1 MSAKSSDPRDGA
13 RSRSPSRPRPA
24 ARQYKEEIIVCNP
37 LKSLSDVSEFL
48 NNPPVWR
55 SLCIDLRPHSDM
67 VIRNL
72 DIVRQ
77 NQGSDHEIELVRPEA
92 FCHFDLDKQDVK
104 RHKRKNLP
112 KTLVCHDMAN
122 GYHDDCNI
130 DGTGNYEAYT
140 FYNWAAVDIFCYFS
154 HHFVTVPPLG
164 WINVGHAH
172 GVKVIGTV
180 ITEWG
185 DGADTWE
192 ELLADPEAWRG
203 FAGNLVAV
211 AKTLKFDGYLLNVEN
226 KITKPAELVEFVR
239 YLHKLLHSE
248 IPDSVLI
255 WYDSVTV
262 AGELAWQ
269 NTLNDNNKAFFEACD
284 GIFTNYSWS
293 ERHVSDARRAA
304 GERHRDVF
312 VGIDVWGRNFI
323 GGGQFNTQEAVK
335 IAHKHGLSLA
345 IFAPAWTHEALDP
358 SPSASWL
365 RAYTLRERALWTSVW
380 PFLNTK
386 LPKTLPFSTS
396 FCTGLGRKRRL
407 YGEVLGPVPWYN
419 LRHQQYQPN
428 ATLGPHGYTLTP
440 LPPPQTPPTNDEPK
454 PKPPKRYQLE
464 STEEES
470 CIELFLEDSFTGGGC
485 LIINPLKLIRLFHC
499 DFYIENTLIACV
511 VTKTLPEYEDV
522 FLNIVLTVK
531 GQDWTESRV
540 VLAGTRNLTE
550 HGIDNALTV
559 SAVSGE
565 VFKALQRYLLLN
577 QPGFYVSVENAYGW
591 KVRYY
596 SIPLA
601 GRRVTSASARARGG
615 GGGRGGGRGRGGG
628 GGGGA
633 RGPGPALLGHF
644 ALCHKFN
651 NTD

>member
-1 MSAKSSDPRDGA
+1 MSAISSDSRDGA

-55 SLCIDLRPHSDM
+55 SLCIDLRPHSDF
-67 VIRNL
+67 VVRNL

-77 NQGSDHEIELVRPEA
+77 NHGSDHEVELERPEA

-104 RHKRKNLP
+104 RHRRKNLP

-130 DGTGNYEAYT
+130 DGTGNYDAYT

-185 DGADTWE
+185 DGADIWE
-192 ELLADPEAWRG
+192 ELLSEPEAWKG
-203 FAGNLVAV
+203 FASNLVAI

-239 YLHKLLHSE
+239 YLHMLLHSE

-269 NTLNDNNKAFFEACD
+269 NTLNDKNKAFFEACD

-293 ERHVSDARRAA
+293 ERHVLAARAAAGQRRA
-304 GERHRDVF
+304 DVF
-312 VGIDVWGRNFI
+312 VGLDVWGRNFL

-345 IFAPAWTHEALDP
+345 IFAPGWTHEALP
-358 SPSASWL
+358 PAAGWF
-365 RAYTLRERALWTSVW
+365 RTYTLRERALWTSLW

-386 LPKTLPFSTS
+386 LPQTLPFSTS

-407 YGEVLGPVPWYN
+407 YGEVLAPAPWYN
-419 LRHQQYQPN
+419 LRHQQYQPS
-428 ATLGPHGYTLTP
+428 AALGPHGYTLAP
-440 LPPPQTPPTNDEPK
+440 LPPPPPPTPQPPTTDDPK
-454 PKPPKRYQLE
+454 PTPKRYQLQ
-464 STEEES
+464 SVEEES

-485 LIINPLKLIRLFHC
+485 LIINPFKLIRLFHC
-499 DFYIENTLIACV
+499 DFHIEDTLIACV
-511 VTKTLPEYEDV
+511 VTKTLPDSEDV

-531 GQDWTESRV
+531 DQNWSESRV
-540 VLAGTRNLTE
+540 VLAGTRNLTD
-550 HGIDNALTV
+550 HGIGALTV
-559 SAVSGE
+559 SAASGGE
-565 VFKALQRYLLLN
+565 FKGLQRYLLLH

-601 GRRVTSASARARGG
+601 GRRVTSVSCC
-615 GGGRGGGRGRGGG
+615 
-628 GGGGA
+628 GGA
-633 RGPGPALLGHF
+633 PGPLLLGHF
-644 ALCHKFN
+644 ALCHKTN
-651 NTD
+651 ETG

>member
-1 MSAKSSDPRDGA
+1 MSAISSDTRDGA
-13 RSRSPSRPRPA
+13 RSVAPSRPRPA
-24 ARQYKEEIIVCNP
+24 ARQYTEEIIVCNP
-37 LKSLSDVSEFL
+37 LKSLKEVSEFL

-55 SLCIDLRPHSDM
+55 SLCIELRPHSDT

-72 DIVRQ
+72 DIVWQ
-77 NQGSDHEIELVRPEA
+77 NQGSDHEVVLERPEP

-104 RHKRKNLP
+104 RHRRKNLP

-185 DGADTWE
+185 DGADIWE
-192 ELLADPEAWRG
+192 ELLSDPGAWKG
-203 FAGNLVAV
+203 FASNLVAV

-239 YLHKLLHSE
+239 YLHVLLHSE

-284 GIFTNYSWS
+284 GIFTNYSWG
-293 ERHVSDARRAA
+293 ERHVSDARAAA

-312 VGIDVWGRNFI
+312 VGVDVWGRNFL

-335 IAHKHGLSLA
+335 IAHKYDLSLA

-358 SPSASWL
+358 IACWF
-365 RAYTLRERALWTSVW
+365 RTYTLRERAFWTSVW

-386 LPKTLPFSTS
+386 LPTTLPFTTS

-428 ATLGPHGYTLTP
+428 ATLGPHGYSLTP
-440 LPPPQTPPTNDEPK
+440 LPPPTTPPTTPPTDPK
-454 PKPPKRYQLE
+454 PKPPKRYQLQ
-464 STEEES
+464 STEDES

-485 LIINPLKLIRLFHC
+485 LLINPLKLIRLFHC
-499 DFYIENTLIACV
+499 DFNIEDTLIACV
-511 VTKTLPEYEDV
+511 VTKTLPEHADA

-531 GQDWTESRV
+531 DQDWNESRL
-540 VLAGTRNLTE
+540 VLAGMRDWE
-550 HGIDNALTV
+550 HGIDNAVTV

-565 VFKALQRYLLLN
+565 GFKVLQRYLLLN

-596 SIPLA
+596 SIPLT
-601 GRRVTSASARARGG
+601 GRRVASVSCR
-615 GGGRGGGRGRGGG
+615 
-628 GGGGA
+628 GGA
-633 RGPGPALLGHF
+633 RAHGPILLGHF
-644 ALCHKFN
+644 ALCHKSN

>member
-1 MSAKSSDPRDGA
+1 MSAISSDSRDGA

-48 NNPPVWR
+48 NNPPAWR
-55 SLCIDLRPHSDM
+55 SLCIDLRPHSNV

-77 NQGSDHEIELVRPEA
+77 NEGSDHEVEPERPEA

-104 RHKRKNLP
+104 RHRRKTLP

-185 DGADTWE
+185 DGADIWE
-192 ELLADPEAWRG
+192 ELLSEPEAWKG
-203 FAGNLVAV
+203 FASNLVAI

-239 YLHKLLHSE
+239 YLHTLLHSE
-248 IPDSVLI
+248 IPDSELI

-269 NTLNDNNKAFFEACD
+269 NTLNDKNKAFFEACD
-284 GIFTNYSWS
+284 GIFTNYAWS
-293 ERHVSDARRAA
+293 SRHVRGARAAAGARR
-304 GERHRDVF
+304 RDVF
-312 VGIDVWGRNFI
+312 VGVDVWGRNFL

-335 IAHKHGLSLA
+335 VAHKHGLSLA

-358 SPSASWL
+358 IDSWF
-365 RAYTLRERALWTSVW
+365 RTYTLRERAFWTSVW

-440 LPPPQTPPTNDEPK
+440 LPPPLPSPPTDEPK
-454 PKPPKRYQLE
+454 PIPPKRYQLQ
-464 STEEES
+464 SIEEDS

-485 LIINPLKLIRLFHC
+485 LMINPFKLIRLFHC
-499 DFYIENTLIACV
+499 DFNIDDTLIACV
-511 VTKTLPEYEDV
+511 VTKTLPEHEDV
-522 FLNIVLTVK
+522 FLNIVLSVK
-531 GQDWTESRV
+531 DQDWRESRV
-540 VLAGTRNLTE
+540 VLAGTSVTE
-550 HGIDNALTV
+550 HGVDNAVAV
-559 SAVSGE
+559 SAVGGE
-565 VFKALQRYLLLN
+565 EFKALQRYLLLN

-596 SIPLA
+596 STRLA
-601 GRRVTSASARARGG
+601 GRRVTSVSCRAGARAQ
-615 GGGRGGGRGRGGG
+615 
-628 GGGGA
+628 
-633 RGPGPALLGHF
+633 GPILLGHF
-644 ALCHKFN
+644 ALCHKSN